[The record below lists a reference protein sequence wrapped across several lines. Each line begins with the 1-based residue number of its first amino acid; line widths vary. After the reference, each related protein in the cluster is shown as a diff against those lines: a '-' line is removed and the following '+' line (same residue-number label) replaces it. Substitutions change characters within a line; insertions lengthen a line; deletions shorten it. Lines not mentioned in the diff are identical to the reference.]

1 MAVKNS
7 DRSSERLGIKLAV
20 VIGCKIA
27 LITVIFFLFFAYIPP
42 KHSSDTIVSTIRIS
56 SLILSLPYIPLPLSY
71 TFAVNPLQQD
81 PFQILPNNLD
91 FVISESEFVATNL
104 QTTAVSAILF
114 FVSKDVGYE
123 FPFRILLPS
132 SILPPV
138 PLPSVVLSL
147 SSTCPTV
154 YKLVPSINQTD
165 FVE

>member
-1 MAVKNS
+1 MILLCLCNQ
-7 DRSSERLGIKLAV
+7 RLKRCIRQQKLKSVCAEKLKSPGSIK
-20 VIGCKIA
+20 K
-27 LITVIFFLFFAYIPP
+27 
-42 KHSSDTIVSTIRIS
+42 
-56 SLILSLPYIPLPLSY
+56 
-71 TFAVNPLQQD
+71 
-81 PFQILPNNLD
+81 
-91 FVISESEFVATNL
+91 ISESEFVATNL